1 MNLVFIIFLVGS
13 YSRLVVTPLSDRC
26 WMTISSAFKS
36 FLAANPAGPAGT
48 GKTECCKDF
57 AKILARYLILFNCSP
72 QNNIR
77 MMEKLFIGQAFTGSW
92 ICFDEFNRIDVEVL
106 SVVAQQMMQIR
117 QALLENLSSIVFF
130 GKYITINSDMSNF
143 VTYNVG
149 YIGRSA
155 IPDNLLALL
164 RPLSMIIPDYRMIA
178 ENILYSMGFLT
189 APILAQ
195 KIYVI
200 FKLLSEQ
207 VTMQNHYDFGMRSIK
222 NVLDIAGEFKRKDQK

>member
-1 MNLVFIIFLVGS
+1 
-13 YSRLVVTPLSDRC
+13 
-26 WMTISSAFKS
+26 
-36 FLAANPAGPAGT
+36 
-48 GKTECCKDF
+48 
-57 AKILARYLILFNCSP
+57 
-72 QNNIR
+72 
-77 MMEKLFIGQAFTGSW
+77 
-92 ICFDEFNRIDVEVL
+92 
-106 SVVAQQMMQIR
+106 
-117 QALLENLSSIVFF
+117 
-130 GKYITINSDMSNF
+130 MSNF

-149 YIGRSA
+149 YIGRSV

-164 RPLSMIIPDYRMIA
+164 RPIAMIIPDYRMIA

-222 NVLDIAGEFKRKDQK
+222 NVLDIAGEFKRKD